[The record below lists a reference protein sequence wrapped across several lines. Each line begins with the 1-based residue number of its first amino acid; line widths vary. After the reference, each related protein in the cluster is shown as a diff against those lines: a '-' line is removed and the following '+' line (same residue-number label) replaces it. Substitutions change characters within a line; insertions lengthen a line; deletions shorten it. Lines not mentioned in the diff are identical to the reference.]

1 MLTAARQPL
10 QPHWGMRSDRRLGY
24 NSFERAILLLT
35 LGSALAYA
43 TRNHHRTIVEDGWHA
58 VRSGT
63 ETDTSLA
70 LLCSLACGRRSPSQ
84 HGVQ

>member
-1 MLTAARQPL
+1 
-10 QPHWGMRSDRRLGY
+10 
-24 NSFERAILLLT
+24 
-35 LGSALAYA
+35 
-43 TRNHHRTIVEDGWHA
+43 VEDGWHA